1 MFKVSVISI
10 WLALWLVCPDAKAQ
24 LVVADGISPNILV
37 KNVLSGDAG
46 IEIRNIVYKGYDRS
60 LSLFENGL
68 SAGLGI
74 DKGIIL
80 SSGLAVG
87 AKGPNSTG
95 TYTSGAGGAGSALLN
110 KYSGNTTVDAAEL
123 QFEFRP
129 QTSQVVF
136 NYIFSSEEYIEWVN
150 KGFSDIF
157 GFFVEGPGIT
167 GEQNVALVPNTNLS
181 VSIDNINHLKNPEF
195 FRQNNVP
202 GSVSYKFLQ
211 HDGQTTKLEAKLSLI
226 PCEWYTIKLSIADV
240 GDNNW
245 DSWVFIEAQSFKHET
260 AVGKDTFYC
269 EENFNKTLNAGYP
282 GKRVIWSTSDTTQS
296 ITVNK
301 YGTYWV
307 EIFTDCGS
315 FRDYITINPAIK
327 PFTLGRDTAYCG
339 SLPPLTLGV
348 KNQFFERYVWN
359 TGDTTPEITPK
370 SAGRYTLQVWRYG
383 CTESAEIILGVNP
396 YPQITLPKDTMLCQG
411 NSMDI
416 SAGSSVYRYQW
427 STGETTNRVTLDKA
441 GKWFVK
447 AEHNG
452 CVASDTISVTVRA
465 PFNLDIGPKQL
476 VKCSRDITVLDTRI
490 RDRDGYEFKWNTG
503 ERDPYILTEFGGT
516 YWVEVKD
523 VLCNYTASDSIKIIQ
538 YEGGAQYFMPNA
550 FSPNNDDFNNTFGP
564 VHELHSLKSYKML
577 IYNRWGELVFKT
589 ETPGERWDGNFNGAP
604 AVPGVYMYI
613 CEILSTCLPDKEQ
626 FKRGAFNLLR

>member
-1 MFKVSVISI
+1 MFKNIAFSL
-10 WLALWLVCPDAKAQ
+10 WLALLLVCPVANAQ
-24 LVVADGISPNILV
+24 LIVADGISPNILV

-46 IEIRNIVYKGYDRS
+46 IEIRNIAYKGYDRS

-68 SAGLGI
+68 NAGLGI

-87 AKGPNSTG
+87 AKGPNTTG
-95 TYTSGAGGAGSALLN
+95 TYTSGAGGAGSTLLN
-110 KYSGNTTVDAAEL
+110 KYSGSSTVDAAEL

-129 QTSQVVF
+129 QTGQVVF

-181 VSIDNINHLKNPEF
+181 VSIDNINHLKNASYF
-195 FRQNNVP
+195 LLNNNP
-202 GSVSYKFLQ
+202 ASASYKFLQ
-211 HDGQTTKLEAKLSLI
+211 HDAQTVKLEAKLTLI

-269 EENFNKTLNAGYP
+269 AENFTQTLNAGYP
-282 GKRVIWSTSDTTQS
+282 GKRVLWSTSDTTQT

-315 FRDYITINPAIK
+315 FRDYITINPAIP

-339 SLPPLTLGV
+339 TLPALTLGL
-348 KNQFFERYVWN
+348 KNQFFERYAWS
-359 TGDTTPEITPK
+359 TGDTTPEIRPK
-370 SAGRYTLQVWRYG
+370 SGGNYSLTVWRYG
-383 CTESAEIILGVNP
+383 CSESASVNLEVNP
-396 YPQITLPKDTMLCQG
+396 YPVIALPADTFLCLG
-411 NSMDI
+411 ANMMVT
-416 SAGSSVYRYQW
+416 AGSPQYNYQW
-427 STGETTNRVTLDKA
+427 SSGETTERVNIDKA
-441 GKWFVK
+441 GTWYVK
-447 AEHNG
+447 AEDKN
-452 CVASDTISVTVRA
+452 CVSRDTLKVSVRD
-465 PFNLDIGPKQL
+465 PFEIDIGPRQL

-490 RDRDGYEFKWNTG
+490 RDVEGYEFKWNNG
-503 ERDPYILTEFGGT
+503 ERSPYVLTESGGT

-523 VLCNYTASDSIKIIQ
+523 KYCDYTATDSIKIIQ

-550 FSPNNDDFNNTFGP
+550 FSPNNDEFNNTFGP
-564 VHELHSLKSYKML
+564 VHELHSLKSYKLL
-577 IYNRWGELVFKT
+577 IYNRWGELVYMT
-589 ETPGERWDGNFNGAP
+589 ETPGDKWDGNFNGAP
-604 AVPGVYMYI
+604 ADPGVYMYI
-613 CEILSTCLPDKEQ
+613 CEIRSVCLPDKEQ